1 VSVDKLRAHFGFTK
15 TPFSKNIPPSALHPH
30 RGHQE
35 AVARIDFLV
44 EEVAIGVVTGEV
56 GSGKTVAA
64 RAAISAL
71 EPARHTVIYLPNP
84 AIGTRGLYTEIV
96 SRLGGEPRYLKA
108 GLIAQATGLLAA
120 EAAERGRRIVIAC
133 DEAHL
138 LDSSQLDALRLLTS
152 SVEMDSENPFA
163 LILLGQPM
171 LRARLRLGAF
181 AALDQRITLRYAIPP
196 MSREESASYL
206 VHHLRLAGRSDTL
219 FSEDAVQRIHEAAR
233 GLPRALNNLARQAL
247 VAAYTNRT
255 SIVDEKAARQAVA
268 ECEAD

>member
-1 VSVDKLRAHFGFTK
+1 MSIEQIRAHFGFSK
-15 TPFSKNIPPSALHPH
+15 MPFSKNIPPSALHRH

-35 AVARIDFLV
+35 AVARIAFLV
-44 EEVAIGVVTGEV
+44 DEMAIGVVTGEV

-64 RAAISAL
+64 RAAIAAL

-108 GLIAQATGLLAA
+108 GLIAQATSLLAA

-138 LDSSQLDALRLLTS
+138 LDSSQLEALRLLTAA
-152 SVEMDSENPFA
+152 EMDSENPFA
-163 LILLGQPM
+163 LVLLGQPT
-171 LRARLRLGAF
+171 LRARLRLGAY

-196 MSREESASYL
+196 MTREESASYL

-219 FSEDAVQRIHEAAR
+219 LSEDAVQRIHEAAR

-247 VAAYTNRT
+247 VAAFANRS

-268 ECEAD
+268 EFDAD

>member
-1 VSVDKLRAHFGFTK
+1 MSIDKLRAHFGFSK
-15 TPFSKNIPPSALHPH
+15 MPFSKNIPPSALHPH

-35 AVARIDFLV
+35 AVARITFLV
-44 EEVAIGVVTGEV
+44 DEMAIGVITGEV

-64 RAAISAL
+64 RAAIAAL

-96 SRLGGEPRYLKA
+96 SRLGGEPRFSKA
-108 GLIAQATGLLAA
+108 DLIAQSSTLLAA
-120 EAAERGRRIVIAC
+120 EAAERGRRTILLY

-138 LDSSQLDALRLLTS
+138 LDPSQLEELRLATNAD
-152 SVEMDSENPFA
+152 MDSENPFT
-163 LILLGQPM
+163 LILLGQPT

-247 VAAYTNRT
+247 VAAFANRS

-268 ECEAD
+268 EFEAD